1 MAISRSIITWDS
13 VFLSKDYTE
22 IYKMLVTN
30 YKAIYGSDIN
40 LAVNTAD
47 GEFLRTLATML
58 YDFSKLAA
66 DTYNSLDINNAKGA
80 LLDNLVLL
88 SGNLVRKGNNN
99 TRVRTTLSWTGDDI
113 QWETGNIILAE
124 DVNGSYW
131 QIDPVDEND
140 LIESEGLNYLPAL
153 GISVL
158 LTNRNYGESIIPNE
172 TFPIR
177 EIRRN
182 AQFVN
187 ADSITLNNIVVLELG
202 SIQETDAHLRARKK
216 ESLSYNSTSL
226 IDSIREEVLNNIFSV
241 DDIKIYNSVVSGG
254 LPLTIFNGS
263 TNTNITVPQHDVFV
277 LVKPQ
282 ESVTI
287 LQDGETS
294 EAIVDVLKRKI
305 TLGISTY
312 QANIDSNYITE
323 VVSLDEQYPG
333 YTETYRYYIS
343 QAYNPHIRIN
353 YTALTSGFNLAA
365 SRARIQKALY
375 DLAKEYPINKNINV
389 TELANIAF
397 NAGNIDR
404 LNPTFRIDSVWIKLA
419 SAPATATSEI
429 TVNNGYWYVS
439 GEADTKITLVTS

>member
-13 VFLSKDYTE
+13 VFQSKDYTE

-47 GEFLRTLATML
+47 GEFLRALATML

-88 SGNLVRKGNNN
+88 SGNLVRKTNRY
-99 TRVRTTLSWTGDDI
+99 TRLRTTLSWTGDNI
-113 QWETGNIILAE
+113 QWQTGNIILAE
-124 DVNGSYW
+124 DINGSYW
-131 QIDPVDEND
+131 QITPVDLND
-140 LIESEGLNYLPAL
+140 LVQSNGLDYLPAT

-158 LTNRNYGESIIPNE
+158 LENRNYGESIIPN
-172 TFPIR
+172 TSFPIS

-182 AQFVN
+182 GQFTN
-187 ADSITLNNIVVLELG
+187 ADAITLNNIVVLELG
-202 SIQETDAHLRARKK
+202 SIEETDAHLRARKK

-241 DDIKIYNSVVSGG
+241 DDIKIYNSTTVGG
-254 LPLTIFNGS
+254 LALTIFNGS
-263 TNTNITVPQHDVFV
+263 TTTNVTIPQHDVFV

-287 LQDGETS
+287 QQDGETS
-294 EAIVDVLKRKI
+294 EAIVDVLRRKI

-312 QANIDSNYITE
+312 QTNIDANYITE
-323 VVSLDEQYPG
+323 TVQLDDLYTG

-343 QAYNPHIRIN
+343 QAYNPYIRIN
-353 YTALTSGFNLAA
+353 YTPVPNSGFNPAATLA
-365 SRARIQKALY
+365 RVQKALY
-375 DLAKEYPINKNINV
+375 DLAKDYPINKNINV
-389 TELANIAF
+389 TELANVAF
-397 NAGNIDR
+397 NAGNIDP
-404 LNPTFRIDSVWIKLA
+404 LNPTFTIDSVWIKLA
-419 SAPATATSEI
+419 SAPTAATSEI
-429 TVNNGYWYVS
+429 TVNNGYWYVN
-439 GEADTKITLVTS
+439 GETDAKITMV

>member
-1 MAISRSIITWDS
+1 MAINRSIITWDS

-47 GEFLRTLATML
+47 GEFLRALATML

-88 SGNLVRKGNNN
+88 SGNLVRKTNRY
-99 TRVRTTLSWTGDDI
+99 TSVRTTLSWTGNNI
-113 QWETGNIILAE
+113 QWENSNIIILE
-124 DVNGSYW
+124 DINGSLW
-131 QIDPVDEND
+131 QIRPANLSD
-140 LIESEGLNYLPAL
+140 LVEDGGLNYLPAT
-153 GISVL
+153 GISMIL
-158 LTNRNYGESIIPNE
+158 ENRNYGEIGLPNDPS
-172 TFPIR
+172 PIR

-182 AQFVN
+182 GNFVS
-187 ADSITLNNIVVLELG
+187 ADDITLNNIIVLEVG

-241 DDIKIYNSVVSGG
+241 DDIKIYNSVVSSG

-263 TNTNITVPQHDVFV
+263 TTTNITVPQHDVFV

-343 QAYNPHIRIN
+343 QDYNPHIRIN
-353 YTALTSGFNLAA
+353 YTALTSGFNAAA
-365 SRARIQKALY
+365 SLARIQKALY

-419 SAPATATSEI
+419 SAPTTATSEI
-429 TVNNGYWYVS
+429 TVNNGYWYVN
-439 GEADTKITLVTS
+439 GEADAKITLVSS